1 MNENMNDCFL
11 ISQRLG
17 CTSIHQYVRMPATP
31 ANNLIQVTG
40 YKFSETSDSF
50 QQSQAEVTGYK

>member
-1 MNENMNDCFL
+1 MFL
-11 ISQRLG
+11 DFTKAWLHLHTPT
-17 CTSIHQYVRMPATP
+17 CHRMPATP

-40 YKFSETSDSF
+40 SKFSETSGSF